1 MRIGFGYDVHELVE
15 GRQLILGGVNIP
27 HKLGLLGHSDADVLV
42 HAIMDSILGA
52 LALGDIGKLFPDT
65 DMQYKDI
72 SSIVLLERVYNAMN
86 EKGFK
91 IGNIDATIGAEQPK
105 LAPYIDEMRLI
116 ISKVLKT
123 AVENINVKATTT
135 EKLGFVGREQGM
147 SSYCVCLLYKN
158 NWQLVLDLVI
168 YIKAMIKK

>member
-15 GRQLILGGVNIP
+15 WRQLILGGVNIP